1 MRGKTS
7 KRSYGQFTLSERSQI
22 VGEYLA
28 GDIDKRTLWEKHSGH
43 AVEHG
48 QIIRMLREF
57 GHAGS
62 RIHVTSSGSE
72 SREAG
77 GLPMESSQDQPS
89 EASFELE
96 TLRRRVAELE
106 KRLQEAEYK
115 ATAYSTMV
123 DIAEKEL
130 KVTIRKKFDTKPSQ
144 R

>member
-1 MRGKTS
+1 MTS
-7 KRSYGQFTLSERSQI
+7 T
-22 VGEYLA
+22 A
-28 GDIDKRTLWEKHSGH
+28 
-43 AVEHG
+43 A
-48 QIIRMLREF
+48 
-57 GHAGS
+57 
-62 RIHVTSSGSE
+62 E

-77 GLPMESSQDQPS
+77 GLSMESSQELS
-89 EASFELE
+89 SGASFELE
-96 TLRRRVAELE
+96 TLRKRVAELE

>member
-1 MRGKTS
+1 MREKVA
-7 KRSYGQFTLSERSQI
+7 KRSYGEFTLSERSQI

-28 GDIDKRTLWEKHSGH
+28 GGIDKRTLWEKHSGH

-57 GHAGS
+57 GHVGS
-62 RIHVTSSGSE
+62 QINMTSTAAE

-77 GLPMESSQDQPS
+77 GLSMESSQELS
-89 EASFELE
+89 SGASFELE
-96 TLRRRVAELE
+96 TLRKRVAELE